1 MASIS
6 PRLVRITALAA
17 IEDVKVLALPTAT
30 KLGPETAGSVVV
42 CGSHAAIY
50 TTYLGLKAGVRAAL
64 HHDASIGRDQ
74 AGIAGLA
81 WAEQFG
87 FAMAAVD
94 ARTARIGDGADM
106 LKRGTVSA
114 VNRHAAACKVQPGM
128 PCSEA
133 ANLLRSAAGPTT
145 SPEPILETRSEA
157 TVPGASRTIV
167 MVDSIA
173 LAREGDAGGIVV
185 SGSHGGTP
193 SDGYAA
199 KVGMQLVLFN
209 DAGFGADNAGIASL
223 PLLEQKGIAA
233 ATVSAFTARI
243 GNGRST
249 YADGII
255 SAANP
260 RALALGAVIGAAAK
274 DFVDAVARR

>member
-1 MASIS
+1 MSSENVKI
-6 PRLVRITALAA
+6 LA
-17 IEDVKVLALPTAT
+17 VPTAT

-42 CGSHAAIY
+42 CGSHAAVY
-50 TTYLGLKAGVRAAL
+50 TTYLTMKAGARAAI
-64 HHDASIGRDQ
+64 HHDAAIGVNR

-81 WAEQFG
+81 WCEAFG
-87 FAMAAVD
+87 LAMAAVD

-106 LKRGTVSA
+106 LQRGVISA
-114 VNRHAAACKVQPGM
+114 VNRYAAACQVAPGM
-128 PCSEA
+128 SCTEA
-133 ANLLRSAAGPTT
+133 AALLRAAPLPTS
-145 SPEPILETRSEA
+145 SPAPMLETRSELLVPA
-157 TVPGASRTIV
+157 TGRAIV

-199 KVGMQLVLFN
+199 KIGMRLVLFN
-209 DAGFGADNAGIASL
+209 DAGNGADDSGIASL
-223 PLLEQKGIAA
+223 AILEKRGIAA
-233 ATVSAFTARI
+233 AAVSAFTARI
-243 GNGRST
+243 GDGRST

-260 RALALGAVIGAAAK
+260 AAVALGAVVGTPAR
-274 DFVDAVARR
+274 DFIDAVAGR